1 MELLIVQT
9 DSENITE
16 NNYTIDNSNVL
27 GKIEVSMSDL
37 ETAVRE
43 MKSNKSPAY
52 NRLTT
57 YTIKAAEPNV
67 TQWLY

>member
-1 MELLIVQT
+1 
-9 DSENITE
+9 
-16 NNYTIDNSNVL
+16 
-27 GKIEVSMSDL
+27 
-37 ETAVRE
+37 

-67 TQWLY
+67 TQWLYWVLGRIWTENKIPEDWCKGITVLVYKKRRQETTWKL